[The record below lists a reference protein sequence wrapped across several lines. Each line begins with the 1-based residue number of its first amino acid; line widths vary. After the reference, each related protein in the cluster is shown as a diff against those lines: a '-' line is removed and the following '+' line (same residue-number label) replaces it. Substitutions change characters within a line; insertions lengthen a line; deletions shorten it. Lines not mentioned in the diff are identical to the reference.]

1 MTIQE
6 LRNGN
11 EYTLCMKKIQGYKK
25 GFRFTLHYEHIPTP
39 QANALKIIMRDAIE
53 QGLIES
59 IAIDLNLNLEQT
71 AETFRKL

>member
-6 LRNGN
+6 LREGN
-11 EYTLCMKKIQGYKK
+11 EYALCMKKIHNYKK
-25 GFRFTLHYEHIPTP
+25 GFQFTLHYEHIPTP
-39 QANALKIIMRDAIE
+39 QANALKIIMQDAIE

-59 IAIDLNLNLEQT
+59 IAIDLNLQLEQT